1 MGLEPTTSTLPVR
14 RADPLRHATQ
24 IDIPTMYCFVLPIV
38 SIKYVYESNI
48 SDVFGF
54 TKNAQ
59 VRCIVYSYLMVLAL
73 ICLIVQNKNG

>member
-1 MGLEPTTSTLPVR
+1 
-14 RADPLRHATQ
+14 
-24 IDIPTMYCFVLPIV
+24 MYCFVLPIV

-59 VRCIVYSYLMVLAL
+59 VRCIV
-73 ICLIVQNKNG
+73 